1 MTVKIEQSKSIKVK
15 VYQMKVR
22 VKVKTK
28 LQSIQG
34 KIVKVNTEA
43 VNGK

>member
-1 MTVKIEQSKSIKVK
+1 MTVKTEQLKSIIVK
-15 VYQMKVR
+15 VYQMKVI

-28 LQSIQG
+28 LQSSQG
-34 KIVKVNTEA
+34 KTIKVNTEA